1 MSRID
6 AAVATQ
12 ISDITRPRQS
22 ISESALQG
30 KESQVRSMD
39 NEESALSTSQP
50 QQDEVRTAAA
60 KLKKVVESASG
71 RQLSFDFDDSSKTL
85 LVKVTDKTGEVLRQ
99 IPSKEILNLHQ
110 RLESLVGMIID
121 KKA

>member
-12 ISDITRPRQS
+12 IADVSRPRQS
-22 ISESALQG
+22 SSEAVLQV
-30 KESQVRSMD
+30 KESQVRAMD

-50 QQDEVRTAAA
+50 HQDEVRTAAA

-99 IPSKEILNLHQ
+99 IPSKEILDLHQ